1 MDNENKVKS
10 RRGFAS
16 WAPEKQKEVSS
27 LGGRA
32 AHLRGHAHQYSIEEA
47 RANGRIGGAVVSL
60 DREHMAAI
68 GRKGGVISGI
78 ARRMKKEAEE
88 EDKKVSQAKRP

>member
-1 MDNENKVKS
+1 MDNEKKVKS
-10 RRGFAS
+10 RRGFATWS
-16 WAPEKQKEVSS
+16 PERQREVAS
-27 LGGRA
+27 LGGRR
-32 AHLRGHAHQYSIEEA
+32 AHEKGSAHQYSIEEA

-60 DREHMAAI
+60 DREHMAEI